1 MKAPTIQTE
10 RFIIRPFKEADAE
23 LWQNWDV
30 DSEIQAHMPEPMN
43 ETQDIGEQY
52 EYIKECEEEEDGY
65 YWSIET
71 LDGVIIGTV
80 ALTDINEHH
89 KLAEIGIVVGDKKY
103 WGKGV
108 ATEVISTVIN
118 FAFTEVGVVRISAET
133 EVKNIAVSKVL
144 EKVGFIQD
152 GTFASARVKNGK
164 RVDVKHYGIVNPRKQ
179 Q

>member
-30 DSEIQAHMPEPMN
+30 DPEIQAHMPEPMN
-43 ETQDIGEQY
+43 KPQDIAEQY

-71 LDGVIIGTV
+71 LDGVTIGTV

-89 KLAEIGIVVGDKKY
+89 KLAEIGIVVGDKEY
-103 WGKGV
+103 WVKGV

-118 FAFTEVGVVRISAET
+118 FAFTEAGVVRISAET

-152 GTFASARVKNGK
+152 GTFTSARVKSGK
-164 RVDVKHYGIVNPRKQ
+164 RVDVKHYGIINSEK
-179 Q
+179 

>member
-1 MKAPTIQTE
+1 MKAPTIHTE

-30 DSEIQAHMPEPMN
+30 DPEIQAHMPEPMN
-43 ETQDIGEQY
+43 EPQDIAEQY

-71 LDGVIIGTV
+71 LDGVTIGTV

-89 KLAEIGIVVGDKKY
+89 KLAEIGIVVGDKEY
-103 WGKGV
+103 WVKGV

-118 FAFTEVGVVRISAET
+118 FAFTEAGVVRISAET
-133 EVKNIAVSKVL
+133 EAENIAVSKVL

-152 GTFASARVKNGK
+152 GEFLSARVKNEQ
-164 RVDVKHYGIVNPRKQ
+164 RVDVKHYGIVNPSK
-179 Q
+179 

>member
-10 RFIIRPFKEADAE
+10 RFIIHPFKESDAE

-30 DSEIQAHMPEPMN
+30 DPEIQAHMPEPMN
-43 ETQDIGEQY
+43 ETQDIVEQY

-71 LDGVIIGTV
+71 LEGVTIGTV

-89 KLAEIGIVVGDKKY
+89 KLAKIGIVVGDKEY

-108 ATEVISTVIN
+108 ATEVILTVIN
-118 FAFTEVGVVRISAET
+118 FAFTSVGVVRISAET
-133 EVKNIAVSKVL
+133 EADNIAVSKVL
-144 EKVGFIQD
+144 EKAGFIQD
-152 GTFASARVKNGK
+152 GTFTSARVKNGK
-164 RVDVKHYGIVNPRKQ
+164 RVDVKHYGIVNL
-179 Q
+179 